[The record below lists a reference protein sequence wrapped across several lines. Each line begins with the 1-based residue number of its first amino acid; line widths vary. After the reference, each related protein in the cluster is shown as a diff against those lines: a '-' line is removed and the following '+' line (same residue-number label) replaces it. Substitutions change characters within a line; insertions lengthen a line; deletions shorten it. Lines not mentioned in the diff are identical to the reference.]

1 MQNPIKKEIEKIFKF
16 ESGRVLAS
24 LVRILGD
31 LDLAEEALQDAFS
44 VALERWPAEGLPKT
58 PYAWLVS
65 VGKFKATDTIR
76 RSIRGREL
84 VDENLLFQIAGNTQS
99 SVEDQYIE
107 KHLIEDDQLRLIFYC
122 CHPLLP
128 LDSRIALSLREICGL
143 STREISRAYL
153 TSYENTKR
161 RISRAKAL
169 IKEENIPYEIPT
181 KGELVQRL
189 DAVMQVIYLIYN
201 EGYSAT
207 TGEDHTRRELST
219 QAIYLCR
226 KLLELLPSSEIFGLL
241 ALCLIQESRKY
252 ARVTKEGD
260 IIPLDEQDRSLWDQK
275 LIAEG
280 LQLIHQAV
288 MSGRLGNYSLQ
299 AAIASV
305 HAVSESVQNTQ
316 WELII
321 GYYDMLLSINN
332 SPVIELNRAIAVG
345 MQEGPKAAIMLIKSL
360 QKNPKLSSY
369 HILYST
375 LAEFSKRLGL
385 NDEAVDAYQK
395 AIELASEKSEINY
408 LKQQL
413 KNILV

>member
-1 MQNPIKKEIEKIFKF
+1 MQNPIKKEIEKIFKS
-16 ESGRVLAS
+16 ETGRVLAS
-24 LVRILGD
+24 LIRILGD

-44 VALERWPAEGLPKT
+44 VALEKWPVEGLPKN

-65 VGKFKATDTIR
+65 VGKFKATDAIR
-76 RSIRGREL
+76 RSERGKEL
-84 VDENLLFQIAGNTQS
+84 VAENYPFEKIEDSQS
-99 SVEDQYIE
+99 SVEEQYVE
-107 KHLIEDDQLRLIFYC
+107 KHLVEDDQLRLIFYC

-128 LDSRIALSLREICGL
+128 MDSRIALSLREICGL
-143 STREISRAYL
+143 STKEISRAYL

-161 RISRAKAL
+161 RISRAKTL
-169 IKEENIPYEIPT
+169 IKEQSIPYEIPT
-181 KGELVQRL
+181 KEELLQRL
-189 DAVMQVIYLIYN
+189 DPVMQVIYLIYN

-207 TGEDHTRRELST
+207 TGEDRIRRELST

-226 KLLELLPSSEIFGLL
+226 RLVELLPSSEGFGLL

-260 IIPLDEQDRSLWDQK
+260 IIPLDDQDRSLWDQK

-305 HAVSESVQNTQ
+305 HAVSDCVQNTQ

-345 MQEGPKAAIMLIKSL
+345 MHEGPKAAIKLIKPL

-385 NDEAVDAYQK
+385 NDEAVEAYQK
-395 AIELASEKSEINY
+395 AIERASEESEINY
-408 LKQQL
+408 LKQQI
-413 KNILV
+413 KNILE